1 MRKSIGIALV
11 VALVAVF
18 SLSMAS
24 ADDMVPGAYGQADQS
39 IMSPRT
45 SGPAFRTQMQIGA
58 SARMHTA
65 NVDLASGAGR
75 SLSNA
80 GSGGGEDFQWGQSQT
95 EQSWKAARTVEE
107 AQVHGLVANDCQGEN
122 SDDAYRKQMNQTRA
136 KGPLGQPFMNEPL
149 VSNAQ
154 CGAYHPTLK

>member
-18 SLSMAS
+18 SLSVAS
-24 ADDMVPGAYGQADQS
+24 ADEMVPGAYVQVDQS
-39 IMSPRT
+39 VMGQRT
-45 SGPAFRTQMQIGA
+45 SGPAFRTQMQIG
-58 SARMHTA
+58 SHARGLTA
-65 NVDLASGAGR
+65 AVDLASGAGR

>member
-18 SLSMAS
+18 SLSVAS
-24 ADDMVPGAYGQADQS
+24 ADEMVPGAYVQVDQS
-39 IMSPRT
+39 VMGERT
-45 SGPAFRTQMQIGA
+45 SGPAFRTQMQIG
-58 SARMHTA
+58 SGARTHTA
-65 NVDLASGAGR
+65 AVDLASGAGR

>member
-18 SLSMAS
+18 SLSVAS
-24 ADDMVPGAYGQADQS
+24 ADDLVPGAYYQADQS
-39 IMSPRT
+39 LMSPRT

-58 SARMHTA
+58 SARLHTA

-107 AQVHGLVANDCQGEN
+107 AQVHGLVPNDCQGEN
-122 SDDAYRKQMNQTRA
+122 SDDVYRKQMGQTRSVSS
-136 KGPLGQPFMNEPL
+136 LGDKFMNEPL

-154 CGAYHPTLK
+154 CGAYHPTLQ

>member
-58 SARMHTA
+58 SARAHTA

-107 AQVHGLVANDCQGEN
+107 AQVHGLVPNDCQGEN
-122 SDDAYRKQMNQTRA
+122 SDDAYRKQMSQSRSLSPIGEKYFA
-136 KGPLGQPFMNEPL
+136 EPL
-149 VSNAQ
+149 VSQADCQINHA
-154 CGAYHPTLK
+154 TLK

>member
-1 MRKSIGIALV
+1 
-11 VALVAVF
+11 
-18 SLSMAS
+18 
-24 ADDMVPGAYGQADQS
+24 
-39 IMSPRT
+39 
-45 SGPAFRTQMQIGA
+45 MQIGA
-58 SARMHTA
+58 SARAHTA

-107 AQVHGLVANDCQGEN
+107 AQVHGLVPNDCQGEN
-122 SDDAYRKQMNQTRA
+122 SDDVYRKQMGQSRA
-136 KGPLGQPFMNEPL
+136 KSALGDSFMNEPL

>member
-18 SLSMAS
+18 SLSIAS
-24 ADDMVPGAYGQADQS
+24 ADDMVPGAYAQADQS

-58 SARMHTA
+58 SARAHTA

-107 AQVHGLVANDCQGEN
+107 AQVHGLVPNDCQGEN
-122 SDDAYRKQMNQTRA
+122 SDDVYRKQMNQTRSVSPI
-136 KGPLGQPFMNEPL
+136 GDTFPDEPL
-149 VSNAQ
+149 VSQADCQVNHA
-154 CGAYHPTLK
+154 TLK